1 MNHHQPGLADG
12 LRFRLRSL
20 NPIQGQSRSS
30 RLVSGLEPDSIDD
43 RMCWICLTG
52 DEDQPRRDWLHPCRC
67 RGTNKWVHETCL
79 SRWIDEKQLLAP
91 DLPVTCTQCRTEYI
105 IVMPPLCRF
114 DSILERLDKSYERLC
129 PSVLMGILAATVYFS
144 AVTYG
149 ALTLLEVAGYE
160 TGMRLLQE
168 DPTLLMILL
177 PSVPTILL
185 LSRMVRWDDCLVRWL
200 RRHQRQGVPPDQ
212 IDEDGDPLPGA
223 PLGDDYFDDL
233 ERDYPPAEALQPG
246 ALGSEHI
253 GRASASFC
261 TALSLP
267 TFAVI
272 LGQTLFSNLYE
283 ANKAAA
289 ILLGGITFV
298 AAKGLA
304 SVYLRQAQY
313 KRKRHRYVLD
323 YTPSN
328 LSRFLRRR
336 PRSSHNGRRYP

>member
-1 MNHHQPGLADG
+1 LGFNPSN
-12 LRFRLRSL
+12 RLM
-20 NPIQGQSRSS
+20 
-30 RLVSGLEPDSIDD
+30 SGLDPGFQDD

-67 RGTNKWVHETCL
+67 RGTNKWVHEACL
-79 SRWIDEKQLLAP
+79 SRWIDEKQMQAP

-114 DSILERLDKSYERLC
+114 DAFLDRLDKTYERLC

-149 ALTLLEVAGYE
+149 AVTLLELAGYE

-177 PSVPTILL
+177 PSVPTVLL
-185 LSRMVRWDDCLVRWL
+185 LGRMVRWDDCLVHWL
-200 RRHQRQGVPPDQ
+200 RRHQRQGVPPEQ
-212 IDEDGDPLPGA
+212 MDEEGDPLPGA
-223 PLGDDYFDDL
+223 PLDDNYFDEL
-233 ERDYPPAEALQPG
+233 EREHPPTEALQPG
-246 ALGSEHI
+246 AFGSMHI

-272 LGQTLFSNLYE
+272 LGQSLFSSVYE
-283 ANKAAA
+283 SNKPAAL
-289 ILLGGITFV
+289 LLGGLTFV

-304 SVYLRQAQY
+304 SVYLRQAHYHQ
-313 KRKRHRYVLD
+313 KRHRYVLD
-323 YTPSN
+323 MDEHSTASN
-328 LSRFLRRR
+328 AAR
-336 PRSSHNGRRYP
+336 